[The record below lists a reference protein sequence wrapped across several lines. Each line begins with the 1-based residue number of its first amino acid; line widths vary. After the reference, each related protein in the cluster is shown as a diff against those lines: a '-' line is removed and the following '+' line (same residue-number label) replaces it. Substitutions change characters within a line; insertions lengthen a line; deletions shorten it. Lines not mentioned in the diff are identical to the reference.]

1 MTNEG
6 NVVLKETV
14 FAGSGKHSIAKDNC
28 SVLKA

>member
-14 FAGSGKHSIAKDNC
+14 FAGSGKHSIEDNC